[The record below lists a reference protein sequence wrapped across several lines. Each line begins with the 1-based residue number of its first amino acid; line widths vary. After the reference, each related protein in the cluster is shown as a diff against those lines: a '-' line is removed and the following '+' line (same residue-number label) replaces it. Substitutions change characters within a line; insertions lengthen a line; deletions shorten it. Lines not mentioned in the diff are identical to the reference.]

1 MSVEHM
7 KSWLTGL
14 VLALSIFGCGSL
26 SHIWASDW
34 VSSRTVDGQAESRGR
49 RPSDAMQVRN
59 TGYFAVYSPDRNP
72 RAVAILPTSAR
83 AGARQSRWLRTF
95 TNESA
100 DDDELPQR
108 LVGGSSP
115 PPLSDAGPQE
125 DGECVSPVLEE
136 PLSLY
141 RDFTTSP
148 TWLSQ
153 DLKSLATWE
162 NAAFLTVAGGGAVLF
177 REHVD
182 QEVQQNIAQHGS
194 YWGGASRVLN
204 RAGESVVHVP
214 LLTGLYAYSL
224 YQQDAELHD
233 LTLTFVASYK
243 FAAISTLV
251 LQYAT
256 DTRHGQYGGLNML
269 TDSGFPSMPAS
280 TSFALAAVVE
290 EKFGWKAG
298 VPAYIG
304 AGLIGWAG
312 IDQQQHRVSDVVF
325 GAALGYAIG
334 KSIGALHYRPD
345 ARFKLI
351 PFVDTI
357 SGAQGLQVERK
368 F

>member
-1 MSVEHM
+1 MSHVRWPDREALPGRPPQAM
-7 KSWLTGL
+7 AARCEVTSSANSAAPTAVTGE
-14 VLALSIFGCGSL
+14 VPAT
-26 SHIWASDW
+26 SHGN
-34 VSSRTVDGQAESRGR
+34 SRSAVDV
-49 RPSDAMQVRN
+49 PK
-59 TGYFAVYSPDRNP
+59 TGYFAVYSGDRS
-72 RAVAILPTSAR
+72 ASAAALLIVSTSV
-83 AGARQSRWLRTF
+83 RQPGRSEPF
-95 TNESA
+95 SAEPSESN
-100 DDDELPQR
+100 ELPPR
-108 LVGGSSP
+108 LVGWSDPPALPDTSAEDDGKCGSTDSDER
-115 PPLSDAGPQE
+115 LSF
-125 DGECVSPVLEE
+125 
-136 PLSLY
+136 Y
-141 RDFTTSP
+141 RDFKTAP
-148 TWLSQ
+148 TWLSD
-153 DLKSLATWE
+153 DLRSLATWE
-162 NAAFLTVAGGGAVLF
+162 NAAFLSVAAGGSVLL

-182 QEVQQNIAQHGS
+182 QEVHQNIAQQGS

-214 LLTGLYAYSL
+214 LLAGLYSYSL
-224 YQQDAELHD
+224 YTQDAELHD
-233 LTLTFVASYK
+233 LALTFVASYK
-243 FAAISTLV
+243 FTAISTLA

-256 DTRHGQYGGLNML
+256 DTRHGHYGGLNMV

-298 VPAYIG
+298 VPAYVG

-351 PFVDTI
+351 PFVDTF
-357 SGAQGLQVERK
+357 SGAQGWQFERQ